1 MEKNHFRWFEGL
13 LGSVTHPR
21 RDRLTHALLEG
32 YGKSA
37 ITPET
42 ALLGQLLGSERA
54 PGNGSLLVEAHKV
67 LDAKTIDIGVISGVL
82 TCKILA
88 EIITIG
94 SDGLAELTERDV
106 LAQVELS
113 SLAIVLQQLSDVVRN
128 GNLGRTGW

>member
-1 MEKNHFRWFEGL
+1 MEKTHFRWFEGL

-42 ALLGQLLGSERA
+42 ALLGQLLSGEGTIGCDSITLE
-54 PGNGSLLVEAHKV
+54 SDKV

-88 EIITIG
+88 EIIAVG

-128 GNLGRTGW
+128 GGLGRTGL